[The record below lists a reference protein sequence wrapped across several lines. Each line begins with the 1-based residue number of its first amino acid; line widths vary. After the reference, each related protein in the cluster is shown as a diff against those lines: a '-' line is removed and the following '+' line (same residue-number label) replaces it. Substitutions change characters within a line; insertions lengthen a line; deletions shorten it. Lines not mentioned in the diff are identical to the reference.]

1 MLHQSSAEAGG
12 GGTAGQECRKLGTDM
27 NFWRILP
34 EIRCLS
40 PVCPPAS
47 AAGNG
52 VLTESKVGRLPF
64 RVEYLPTDNAK
75 RFFQ

>member
-40 PVCPPAS
+40 QVYPRQLKHPQS
-47 AAGNG
+47 ATAC
-52 VLTESKVGRLPF
+52 
-64 RVEYLPTDNAK
+64 
-75 RFFQ
+75 